1 MCVRYIILIVTTS
14 NFKNDALK
22 DQTIKIMIF
31 SLICKMIKHSLFQG
45 SQFRTVPAGT
55 ASIYR
60 SGQCTGTDNP
70 LISYREKYRSYRPRT
85 GCTGE
90 IRLFRPVNGYRV
102 KTSFV
107 RKENKEEGEK
117 EEDDDEAGWRREAI
131 ASSSSFLFFFFFSVG
146 LSVSLSFFFSFFFA
160 EPFFLLLLCWSVY
173 IPLPFFIF
181 FLLLLLC

>member
-55 ASIYR
+55 AGIYH
-60 SGQCTGTDNP
+60 SSQFTSTDNP
-70 LISYREKYRSYRPRT
+70 LFRTGKNTSCT

-90 IRLFRPVNGYRV
+90 IRLFQTVNGYQAE
-102 KTSFV
+102 TSFV
-107 RKENKEEGEK
+107 RKENREE
-117 EEDDDEAGWRREAI
+117 
-131 ASSSSFLFFFFFSVG
+131 
-146 LSVSLSFFFSFFFA
+146 
-160 EPFFLLLLCWSVY
+160 
-173 IPLPFFIF
+173 
-181 FLLLLLC
+181 